1 MEFDAL
7 RAQFD
12 QATIGRNGLVVASAI
27 AEHPGANAQ
36 HRRVAADPRHGAPAA
51 FDRFIAPASVE
62 ERFGEA
68 AIRPRIRRDIAVCSG
83 QIGKTRV

>member
-27 AEHPGANAQ
+27 AEHPSESIGFGQVRVLPNNLLIT
-36 HRRVAADPRHGAPAA
+36 HR
-51 FDRFIAPASVE
+51 
-62 ERFGEA
+62 
-68 AIRPRIRRDIAVCSG
+68 
-83 QIGKTRV
+83 